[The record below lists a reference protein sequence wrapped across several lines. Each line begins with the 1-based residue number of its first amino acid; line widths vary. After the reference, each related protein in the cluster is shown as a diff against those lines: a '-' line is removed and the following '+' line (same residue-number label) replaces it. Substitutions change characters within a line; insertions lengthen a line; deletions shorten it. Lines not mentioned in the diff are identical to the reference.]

1 MKINWGK
8 IESVLADIF
17 KIGTEVAAVA
27 EPILDVANPG
37 IGAVYNLSVNAA
49 MQAEEAADEA
59 ASKETTDAS
68 KVAAIAEAVTPVL
81 AQATTAAGVS
91 PHTADQIASYSK
103 SVVTGLRILS
113 AIDPA
118 STTT

>member
-17 KIGTEVAAVA
+17 KFGTAAAAVA
-27 EPILDVANPG
+27 EPIVNATNPG
-37 IGAVYNLSVNAA
+37 ISGVYDISVNAA
-49 MQAEEAADEA
+49 MTAEEAAEEA
-59 ASKETTDAS
+59 ATKETTDAA
-68 KVAAIAEAVTPVL
+68 KVAAIADAVTPVL

-91 PHTADQIASYSK
+91 PHTADQIAAYSK
-103 SVVTGLRILS
+103 SVVTGLHILS